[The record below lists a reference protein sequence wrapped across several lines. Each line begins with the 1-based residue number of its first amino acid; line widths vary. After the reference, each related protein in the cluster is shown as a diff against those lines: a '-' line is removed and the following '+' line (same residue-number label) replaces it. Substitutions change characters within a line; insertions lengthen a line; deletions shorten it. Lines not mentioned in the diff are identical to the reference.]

1 MPNVEMKFSYHHVVI
16 FCLTFLS
23 YSFFHAT
30 RKTLSNVK
38 SSISDEW
45 TIEGF
50 FKSNRTHLRIL
61 PNETWNSRSVFEQKE
76 ADIFLGYMDTSF
88 MLFYAFGLFLSGYLG
103 DKFELRKV
111 LSFGMFS
118 SGIVVLC
125 FGYVTEVTHTYKK
138 YLYMILMVLN
148 GLLQSLGWPC
158 VVAIMGNWFGKSS
171 RGFILGLWSSCASV
185 GNIIGALVT
194 ARVLKYGYEYSFLI
208 TSTFLIGLAII
219 NFFSLISSPAD
230 LLRSRKYV
238 YEPIV
243 DANEDVMSPHCSYT
257 ESDVMSPHCSYTES
271 DVMAPHCSYTESDPL
286 LPEEIPEEEDED
298 KDEAIRFLDAF
309 MLPGVLLCAFAYA
322 FLKLVNYSFFFW
334 LPLYLDRN
342 FHWSEDTADKISIWY
357 DVGGII
363 GGTVAGYV
371 SDRIGR
377 RGIVVVPMLIFAI
390 PSLVLYSYL
399 PTSVSKNMNAF
410 ILSICGLFI
419 GGVASLISA
428 AISADLGQQ
437 KTLSKNK
444 RALATV
450 TGIIDG
456 TGSLGA
462 AIGQVTL
469 PYIETAYNWEWVFY
483 MFVIMTVLT
492 IACLMPMF
500 IRDARETLPCCK
512 RRNNTDAEVSV
523 DPPVRERQN
532 TAPYSDPPPSY
543 DEIS

>member
-1 MPNVEMKFSYHHVVI
+1 MPNIEMKFSYHHVVI

-45 TIEGF
+45 TTEGF

-61 PNETWNSRSVFEQKE
+61 PNETWNSRSVFDQKE

-88 MLFYAFGLFLSGYLG
+88 MLFYSFGLFLSGYLG
-103 DKFELRKV
+103 DKYELRKV

-118 SGIVVLC
+118 SGVVVLC
-125 FGYVTEVTHTYKK
+125 FGYVTEATHVYKK

-230 LLRSRKYV
+230 LQKELVS
-238 YEPIV
+238 
-243 DANEDVMSPHCSYT
+243 SL
-257 ESDVMSPHCSYTES
+257 
-271 DVMAPHCSYTESDPL
+271 DPRL
-286 LPEEIPEEEDED
+286 LHWNFNSING
-298 KDEAIRFLDAF
+298 IF
-309 MLPGVLLCAFAYA
+309 CAFAYA

-342 FHWSEDTADKISIWY
+342 FHWSEDMSDKISIWY
-357 DVGGII
+357 DVGGIF
-363 GGTVAGYV
+363 GGTVAGYI
-371 SDRIGR
+371 SDRIGK

-399 PTSVSKNMNAF
+399 PTSVSITTNAI
-410 ILSICGLFI
+410 ILSICGIFI

-437 KTLSKNK
+437 KTLSKSK

-469 PYIETAYNWEWVFY
+469 PYIETTYNWECVFY

-492 IACLMPMF
+492 IVCLMPMF
-500 IRDARETLPCCK
+500 VRDARETLPCCK
-512 RRNNTDAEVSV
+512 RRNNPDAEVSI
-523 DPPVRERQN
+523 DPPVRESGN

>member
-1 MPNVEMKFSYHHVVI
+1 MPNIEMKFSYHHVVI

-45 TIEGF
+45 TTEGF

-61 PNETWNSRSVFEQKE
+61 PNETWNSRSVFDQKE

-88 MLFYAFGLFLSGYLG
+88 MLFYSFGLFLSGYLG
-103 DKFELRKV
+103 DKYELRKV

-118 SGIVVLC
+118 SGVVVLC
-125 FGYVTEVTHTYKK
+125 FGYVTEATHVYKK

-230 LLRSRKYV
+230 LLRSRKYI
-238 YEPIV
+238 YQPIA
-243 DANEDVMSPHCSYT
+243 DANEDVMTPHCSYT
-257 ESDVMSPHCSYTES
+257 ESDVMTPHCSYTES
-271 DVMAPHCSYTESDPL
+271 EENLPVHLNSASYNFAFFLTCLFSD
-286 LPEEIPEEEDED
+286 
-298 KDEAIRFLDAF
+298 
-309 MLPGVLLCAFAYA
+309 VLLQCAFAYA

-342 FHWSEDTADKISIWY
+342 FHWSEDMSDKISIWY
-357 DVGGII
+357 DVGGIF
-363 GGTVAGYV
+363 GGTVAGYI
-371 SDRIGR
+371 SDRIGK

-399 PTSVSKNMNAF
+399 PTSVSITTNAI
-410 ILSICGLFI
+410 ILSICGIFI

-437 KTLSKNK
+437 KTLSKSK

-469 PYIETAYNWEWVFY
+469 PYIETTYNWECVFY

-492 IACLMPMF
+492 IVCLMPMF
-500 IRDARETLPCCK
+500 VRDARETLPCCK
-512 RRNNTDAEVSV
+512 RRNNPDAEVSI
-523 DPPVRERQN
+523 DPPVRESGN

>member
-1 MPNVEMKFSYHHVVI
+1 MPNIEMKFSYHHVVI

-45 TIEGF
+45 TTEGF

-61 PNETWNSRSVFEQKE
+61 PNETWNSRSVFDQKE

-88 MLFYAFGLFLSGYLG
+88 MLFYSFGLFLSGYLG
-103 DKFELRKV
+103 DKYELRKV

-118 SGIVVLC
+118 SGVVVLC
-125 FGYVTEVTHTYKK
+125 FGYVTEATHVYKK

-194 ARVLKYGYEYSFLI
+194 ARVLKYGYE
-208 TSTFLIGLAII
+208 
-219 NFFSLISSPAD
+219 
-230 LLRSRKYV
+230 
-238 YEPIV
+238 
-243 DANEDVMSPHCSYT
+243 
-257 ESDVMSPHCSYTES
+257 
-271 DVMAPHCSYTESDPL
+271 
-286 LPEEIPEEEDED
+286 
-298 KDEAIRFLDAF
+298 
-309 MLPGVLLCAFAYA
+309 CAFAYA

-342 FHWSEDTADKISIWY
+342 FHWSEDMSDKISIWY
-357 DVGGII
+357 DVGGIF
-363 GGTVAGYV
+363 GGTVAGYI
-371 SDRIGR
+371 SDRIGK

-399 PTSVSKNMNAF
+399 PTSVSITTNAI
-410 ILSICGLFI
+410 ILSICGIFI

-437 KTLSKNK
+437 KTLSKSK

-469 PYIETAYNWEWVFY
+469 PYIETTYNWECVFY

-492 IACLMPMF
+492 IVCLMPMF
-500 IRDARETLPCCK
+500 VRDARETLPCCK
-512 RRNNTDAEVSV
+512 RRNNPDAEVSI
-523 DPPVRERQN
+523 DPPVRESGN

>member
-243 DANEDVMSPHCSYT
+243 DANE
-257 ESDVMSPHCSYTES
+257 
-271 DVMAPHCSYTESDPL
+271 DPL